1 MAEGSW
7 EDDFTEK
14 ASNLLAG
21 QSVRT
26 HGPNLNRVGIDFLKR
41 GTIKGERP
49 LASRGRV
56 SWGPGGPNPVRT
68 SP

>member
-1 MAEGSW
+1 MAEGGW
-7 EDDFTEK
+7 EDDVTEK
-14 ASNLLAG
+14 ASNLLAD
-21 QSVRT
+21 QSVRIYS
-26 HGPNLNRVGIDFLKR
+26 PNLNRVGIDFLKR

-56 SWGPGGPNPVRT
+56 SWCPGGPNPVRT